1 MKLLKTALLICVF
14 AAGLKFSY
22 AQVPGKLP
30 STTLWK
36 ISGNG
41 LSNDSYIY
49 LTTALCDTKTA
60 LSENA
65 EKALRQVKVI
75 AVESNLN
82 SKENAPKLPNLITVT
97 NDSQRIKNIL
107 PLSAYNQLLSTAK
120 EKYGMNELILNQFKP
135 FYINAFLLRNANPC
149 ESANNER
156 VEDVLNDFAKKNN
169 IKYKEIFTPE
179 EIVTEYD
186 AGSPQYWQQN
196 IMYLYNN
203 SDQVKLDLQNKNN
216 LYASQNS
223 EGLKSLFSSNNY
235 YKIKY
240 NSPVI
245 KEHVQA
251 ALSKIENIIKT
262 QPAFITVD
270 AGYFLT
276 NGGSMAE
283 LLQRDGYTVK
293 PVETATHNTLS
304 KN

>member
-1 MKLLKTALLICVF
+1 MTLFKTALLISVF
-14 AAGLKFSY
+14 TTGLQFCS
-22 AQVPGKLP
+22 AQTPAKLP
-30 STTLWK
+30 SATLWK

-41 LSNDSYIY
+41 LQSDSYIY
-49 LTTALCDTKTA
+49 LTTPLCDAKTEI
-60 LSENA
+60 SENA
-65 EKALRQVKVI
+65 EKALHQVKVI

-82 SKENAPKLPNLITVT
+82 SKTNAPKLPGLITVK

-120 EKYGMNELILNQFKP
+120 DKYGMNELILNQFKP

-149 ESANNER
+149 EPANNER
-156 VEDVLNDFAKKNN
+156 VEDMLNDFAKKNN
-169 IKYKEIFTPE
+169 IEYKEIFTPE

-186 AGSPQYWQQN
+186 ESSPQYWQQN

-216 LYASQNS
+216 LYVSENS
-223 EGLKSLFSSNNY
+223 EGLRNLFSTNNY

-245 KEHVQA
+245 KEHVQT
-251 ALSKIENIIKT
+251 ALSKIENLIKE

-276 NGGSMAE
+276 SDGSMID
-283 LLQRDGYTVK
+283 LLKKDGYSIS
-293 PVETATHNTLS
+293 PVEPTSHDSLS